1 MSGEELQDASLRD
14 AAGLDRLIHEPARM
28 VIVTIL
34 STVEN
39 ADFLFLLKNSGLTK
53 GNLSAHLTRL
63 EAAGYITIEK
73 TYRGKVPQTL
83 VSLTDTGR
91 SAFEI
96 YRKQL
101 TAFINH
107 LSEK

>member
-63 EAAGYITIEK
+63 EAAGYIAIEK

>member
-1 MSGEELQDASLRD
+1 MSGEELFDAGLRD
-14 AAGLDRLIHEPARM
+14 AAALDRLIHEPARM

-34 STVEN
+34 STVEK
-39 ADFLFLLKNSGLTK
+39 ADFLFLLNNTGLTK
-53 GNLSAHLTRL
+53 GNLSAHLARL
-63 EAAGYITIEK
+63 ETAGYVTIEK

-83 VSLTDTGR
+83 VALTDTGR

-107 LSEK
+107 LSE

>member
-1 MSGEELQDASLRD
+1 MNITARATIPSKD
-14 AAGLDRLIHEPARM
+14 AAP
-28 VIVTIL
+28 
-34 STVEN
+34 
-39 ADFLFLLKNSGLTK
+39 LLA
-53 GNLSAHLTRL
+53 AHLARL
-63 EAAGYITIEK
+63 ETAGYVTIEK

-107 LSEK
+107 LSE